1 MKASLRSFRKFVPAE
16 LVRGLL
22 ASGQEAKLGGKRQLL
37 TIYFSDLEGFTTVS
51 EQLEPEKLVE
61 LLGEYFAAMTGQI
74 LEEGGTVDKYIGD
87 AIMAF
92 WGAPNPRDDHA
103 LAACRTA
110 LKNQAK
116 LRELQRDWQAR
127 GLPLLKVRIGL
138 NTGEAIVGNIGSED
152 RLDYTAIGDSVN
164 LASRLEGLNK
174 YYGTTIMLS
183 AATWLAVKD
192 DVVARPLDKV
202 SVKGKKHGALVYEL
216 LGMKGDTDEA
226 IVMMAETYAAGLDAY
241 SNKDWATA
249 RARFT
254 SVIELR
260 GADAPSSQMLERI
273 DELEASPP
281 GQDWD
286 GVYRMESK

>member
-1 MKASLRSFRKFVPAE
+1 MKASLRSNRKFVPAE
-16 LVRGLL
+16 LVRGLH
-22 ASGQEAKLGGKRQLL
+22 ASGQEAKLGGKRQKL

-92 WGAPNPRDDHA
+92 WGAPNAREDHA

-110 LKNQAK
+110 LANQAK
-116 LRELQRDWQAR
+116 LKELQRDWQAR

-202 SVKGKKHGALVYEL
+202 SVKGKKQGALVYEL
-216 LGMKGDTDEA
+216 LGMKGETDEA
-226 IVMMAETYAAGLDAY
+226 IVVMAETYAAALDAY
-241 SNKDWATA
+241 SKRDWATA
-249 RARFT
+249 RAKLRA
-254 SVIELR
+254 VIDQR
-260 GADAPSSQMLERI
+260 GSDPPSSQMLERI

-281 GQDWD
+281 GDDWD
-286 GVYRMESK
+286 GVNRMESK